1 MNFENRLWIF
11 MVLQLICLNFSKQM
25 ELFKSLATLLFVM
38 EFIFKFKSL
47 KLIMIFKCLTE
58 SAFIFIEIRYY
69 LS

>member
-11 MVLQLICLNFSKQM
+11 MALQLICLNFSKQM